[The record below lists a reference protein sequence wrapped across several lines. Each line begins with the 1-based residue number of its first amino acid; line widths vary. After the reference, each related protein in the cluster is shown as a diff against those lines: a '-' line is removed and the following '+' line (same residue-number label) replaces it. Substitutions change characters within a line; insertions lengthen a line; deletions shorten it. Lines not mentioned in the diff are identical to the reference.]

1 MKVEK
6 QGLLNKRT
14 YLFAIEIVKLCK
26 FLNSV
31 QKEYILSK
39 QLIRSGTAI
48 GAIIREAEYASSKQD
63 FIYKLTLSLKEANET
78 VYWLML
84 LVDTQFISDQI
95 FKNLENECNELISM
109 LISSIKTAKSKF
121 FTLIFYLFTLIS

>member
-6 QGLLNKRT
+6 QGTLNKRT

-48 GAIIREAEYASSKQD
+48 GAIIREAEYASSKID
-63 FIYKLTLSLKEANET
+63 FIYKLSLSLKQANET
-78 VYWLML
+78 VFWLML
-84 LVDTQFISDQI
+84 LFDTHYISDQI
-95 FKNLENECNELISM
+95 FKNLSKECNELISM
-109 LISSIKTAKSKF
+109 LIASIKTAKSN
-121 FTLIFYLFTLIS
+121 